1 MDLDGA
7 SHEDAKVNSSHPLV
21 GTWVE
26 EENSFNTTAVVYTI
40 KARKGRFCVRGV
52 DESEGVALRIS
63 STSWD
68 GERLRFVSF
77 FPPTRHKASHEFWLT
92 RRGRARHEVSYS
104 DKDGNH
110 TASEVWKKKSVNSAK
125 P

>member
-1 MDLDGA
+1 MNPEGA

-26 EENSFNTTAVVYTI
+26 EENPFNTSTVVYTI
-40 KARKGRFCVRGV
+40 KARKGSFCVRGV
-52 DESEGVALRIS
+52 EEFDGVALRIS

-68 GERLRFVSF
+68 GERLRFVSL
-77 FPPTRHKASHEFWLT
+77 FPPTKHKASHEFWLT
-92 RRGRARHEVSYS
+92 RRGRARYKVSYS
-104 DKDGNH
+104 DEDGKH
-110 TASEVWKKKSVNSAK
+110 TVSEVWKKRTVNSEN